1 MAATRWRT
9 SSPRARTTARS
20 ARVASEKGV
29 SVRSRCRRSRRYSA
43 ITLAS
48 PVSDLAPETTS
59 PSRQALMALEWTG
72 TTGWPASSSRST
84 SRPSGRS
91 SATGSPAGAPSRRRR
106 ATRSSNPAAE
116 WGMRK
121 ARTVLPVWSS
131 TQTACS
137 VDAQS
142 IPTNMSLTSWKL
154 AGQLGEEDSAGWSL
168 TGARSAC
175 LYCRSEALGR
185 PERGGVL
192 LALEGRPTLAGA
204 PALTEPFNED
214 LSSLRPSKGG
224 PVTDVADAASVAQLV
239 EHGLV
244 RPSFVPPRP
253 IRELRELTRYRKT
266 QIQERSRE
274 VQRLDKVLQD
284 AGIKLSSVATDV
296 LGVSGRAML
305 EALVAGTH
313 DPEVLAALAK
323 GRLRSKLPALRG
335 ALAGRFRT
343 DHHGLLVAQILAH
356 IDYLDETIA
365 TLSARIQQVIAPY
378 AEQVALLDTI
388 PGIDQRAA
396 EVIVA
401 EIGPDMSQFPTAAHL
416 ASWAGVCPGNNESA
430 GKHRSGRTRKGSK
443 WLGGC
448 LSEVAKAA
456 SRTKGTYLNA
466 QYHRLRGRR
475 GP

>member
-1 MAATRWRT
+1 MACSRRTRRSEVDRFIERCAGLDVHKASVKACVRVPDGHGGRRSETRT
-9 SSPRARTTARS
+9 FRTTTAGL
-20 ARVASEKGV
+20 VLLGDW
-29 SVRSRCRRSRRYSA
+29 
-43 ITLAS
+43 LAS
-48 PVSDLAPETTS
+48 HQVQVVGMESTGVFWKPVYYLLEDDLECWLLNAQHLKNVP
-59 PSRQALMALEWTG
+59 
-72 TTGWPASSSRST
+72 
-84 SRPSGRS
+84 GR
-91 SATGSPAGAPSRRRR
+91 
-106 ATRSSNPAAE
+106 
-116 WGMRK
+116 K
-121 ARTVLPVWSS
+121 
-131 TQTACS
+131 
-137 VDAQS
+137 
-142 IPTNMSLTSWKL
+142 
-154 AGQLGEEDSAGWSL
+154 
-168 TGARSAC
+168 
-175 LYCRSEALGR
+175 
-185 PERGGVL
+185 
-192 LALEGRPTLAGA
+192 
-204 PALTEPFNED
+204 
-214 LSSLRPSKGG
+214 
-224 PVTDVADAASVAQLV
+224 TDVADAAWIAQLV

-313 DPEVLAALAK
+313 DPAVLAGLAK
-323 GRLRSKLPALRG
+323 GRLRAKLPALRE

-356 IDYLDETIA
+356 NDYLDEAIA
-365 TLSARIQQVIAPY
+365 LLSERIEQVIAPF

-388 PGIDQRAA
+388 PGIDRRAA

-401 EIGPDMSQFPTAAHL
+401 EIGPDMGQFPTAAHL
-416 ASWAGVCPGNNESA
+416 ASWAGVRPGNNESA

-456 SRTKGTYLNA
+456 SRTKGTCLNA

-475 GP
+475 GPGKATMAVAHSIMVIAWHLLDQGVPYQELGDDYFQRRHAAEHYQRQLVRQLERLGHKVTLDPIEAA

>member
-1 MAATRWRT
+1 MGLWRARCVATRMAGSEVRAGET
-9 SSPRARTTARS
+9 GCPRGRHRAPARP
-20 ARVASEKGV
+20 
-29 SVRSRCRRSRRYSA
+29 Y
-43 ITLAS
+43 
-48 PVSDLAPETTS
+48 
-59 PSRQALMALEWTG
+59 W
-72 TTGWPASSSRST
+72 
-84 SRPSGRS
+84 
-91 SATGSPAGAPSRRRR
+91 
-106 ATRSSNPAAE
+106 
-116 WGMRK
+116 
-121 ARTVLPVWSS
+121 
-131 TQTACS
+131 
-137 VDAQS
+137 
-142 IPTNMSLTSWKL
+142 
-154 AGQLGEEDSAGWSL
+154 QL
-168 TGARSAC
+168 
-175 LYCRSEALGR
+175 
-185 PERGGVL
+185 
-192 LALEGRPTLAGA
+192 LEGQVECWLLNAAHLHNVPGR
-204 PALTEPFNED
+204 
-214 LSSLRPSKGG
+214 K
-224 PVTDVADAASVAQLV
+224 TDVADAAWIAQLV

-253 IRELRELTRYRKT
+253 VRELRELTRYRKT

-284 AGIKLSSVATDV
+284 AGIKLSSVATDI

-305 EALVAGTH
+305 EALVAGTQ
-313 DPEVLAALAK
+313 DPQVLAALAK
-323 GRLRSKLPALRG
+323 GRLRAKLPALRE

-356 IDYLDETIA
+356 IDYLDEAIA
-365 TLSARIQQVIAPY
+365 TLSARIEQVIGPF

-388 PGIDQRAA
+388 PGVDRRAA

-401 EIGPDMSQFPTAAHL
+401 EIGPDMGQFPTAAHL

-475 GP
+475 GPGKATMAVAHSVLVIAYHVLDRGVAYQELGDDYFQRRHSTEHYQRQLVRQLERLGHKVTLEPVPAA